1 MAQTYEAMFLMNPAV
16 VPEWTD
22 AEAEIRR
29 VLDRAEAKILGLKR
43 WDDRKLAYEIGGH
56 KRATYGLVFFEASGD
71 KIGPME
77 RDAQISEGILRV
89 LVLRTE
95 GMDQEKIDQVLASA
109 APPRQERYEG
119 PRDRGPGEFG
129 GDRGPPRRMEREAV
143 EPPAAEEPVGAAE
156 V

>member
-1 MAQTYEAMFLMNPAV
+1 MAQVYEGMFLMNPAV

-29 VLDRAEAKILGLKR
+29 LLDRAGAKILGLKR
-43 WDDRKLAYEIGGH
+43 WDDRKLAYEIGSH
-56 KRATYGLVFFEASGD
+56 KRATYGLVFFEAGGD
-71 KIGPME
+71 KIGPLE
-77 RDAQISEGILRV
+77 RDAQISEAILRV

-95 GMDQEKIDQVLASA
+95 GMDQEKIDKVLASA

-129 GDRGPPRRMEREAV
+129 GDRGPPRRMDRDGAE
-143 EPPAAEEPVGAAE
+143 PAAVEEPVGAGEA
-156 V
+156 